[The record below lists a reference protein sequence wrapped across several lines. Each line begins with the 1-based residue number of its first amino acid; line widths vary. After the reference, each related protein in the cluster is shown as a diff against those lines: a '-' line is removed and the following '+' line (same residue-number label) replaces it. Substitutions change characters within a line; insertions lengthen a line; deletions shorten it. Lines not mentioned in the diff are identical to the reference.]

1 MRGDVMAK
9 PFAKRFYSSKAWKDC
24 RASYIS
30 SVNHLCERCIAD
42 NKMVTGYI
50 VHHKI
55 VLTPFNIDDPNVT
68 LNHEHLEYLCKRCH
82 DEEHGVGAEGK
93 VVRDGLK
100 FNEYGELVED
110 EGE

>member
-1 MRGDVMAK
+1 MAK
-9 PFAKRFYSSKAWKDC
+9 QWAVKFYNSSAWKHC

-30 SVNHLCERCIAD
+30 SVNHLCERCIK
-42 NKMVTGYI
+42 NNRMVSGYI

-68 LNHEHLEYLCKRCH
+68 LNHEHLEYLCVDCH
-82 DEEHGVGAEGK
+82 NDEHGVGAEGK
-93 VVRDGLK
+93 VVREGLK

-110 EGE
+110 IDYE